1 MLHKS
6 NPKSPILQIVNR
18 PIKSYMIQIDIRA
31 AIEGF
36 IDLLENGLNDEQA
49 NIRALELNLDKLAL
63 AYHLIE
69 VAFEDYASEAPSQ
82 NYNQLKHLAIGRF
95 PGFGYYNEPKN
106 ITEKIGETE
115 ILIGDALD
123 DIADIAMDLYEVLWY
138 WENEGKKVALWKFC
152 FGYEHHWGAHL
163 RSLQS
168 YLYAVLYK

>member
-1 MLHKS
+1 
-6 NPKSPILQIVNR
+6 
-18 PIKSYMIQIDIRA
+18 MIQKEIRA

-36 IDLLENGLNDEQA
+36 INLLENGLNDEQA
-49 NIRALELNLDKLAL
+49 NIHALELNLDNLAL
-63 AYHLIE
+63 AYHFAE
-69 VAFEDYASEAPSQ
+69 VVFEDYDSEASSPD
-82 NYNQLKHLAIGRF
+82 YNQLKHLAISRF

-106 ITEKIGETE
+106 ITEKIGEAD

-123 DIADIAMDLYEVLWY
+123 DIADITRDLYEVLWY
-138 WENEGKKVALWKFC
+138 WENESEKVALWKFC